1 MKNNYCN
8 PHIAKSKRNKAR
20 MVHVLNRK
28 FECNIAKY
36 VLKAYKSFTK

>member
-20 MVHVLNRK
+20 MLNVLNRK

-36 VLKAYKSFTK
+36 VLKAHKSSTK